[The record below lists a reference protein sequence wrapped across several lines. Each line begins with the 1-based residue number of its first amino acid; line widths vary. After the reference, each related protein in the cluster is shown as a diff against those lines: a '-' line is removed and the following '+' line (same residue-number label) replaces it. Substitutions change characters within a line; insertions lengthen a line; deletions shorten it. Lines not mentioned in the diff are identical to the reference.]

1 MSTFIINLND
11 TIAMSDSAIV
21 ELAKVINTCQPCVQE
36 AGTNCNDIAIAGII
50 CLAIV
55 IIAIIAKGALE
66 SWKKAEQDAAD
77 AERKA
82 KEEKEEVESKRKR
95 EADCQGKLIDFLE
108 KQVSSFDIQKKE
120 YEKASEDYK
129 DFLLTIINS
138 DNQQKDTQ
146 KEELQSYLENQINK
160 YDKQNEEYNKA
171 CECYKKELKDL
182 IEKMK

>member
-36 AGTNCNDIAIAGII
+36 AETNCKDVIIVAII
-50 CLAIV
+50 CAAIV
-55 IIAIIAKGALE
+55 LVAVIAKWAVL
-66 SWKKAEQDAAD
+66 SWKDAEKNAAD

-82 KEEKEEVESKRKR
+82 KEEKEKEENKRKR

-160 YDKQNEEYNKA
+160 YDKQKEEYNKA

-182 IEKMK
+182 IEKK